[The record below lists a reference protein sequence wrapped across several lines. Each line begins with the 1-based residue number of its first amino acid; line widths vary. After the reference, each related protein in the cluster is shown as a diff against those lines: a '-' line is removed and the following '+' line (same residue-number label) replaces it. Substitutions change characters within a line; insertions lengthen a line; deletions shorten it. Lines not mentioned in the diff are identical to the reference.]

1 MSSVKD
7 VRQQLAKMQRE
18 MEAKELE
25 LYRAQAQPLLDSFVD
40 SLLNDKEI
48 CKKLKD
54 YNKEE
59 IRLIAAQFGKDFD
72 RIVTE
77 CNADIEAA
85 RQKRAE
91 RAAKKKERA
100 AVAPKEK
107 PAQTPVTEAPKE
119 WTYVDDEGWTVHMV
133 RDENGQESIKEWT
146 RVDEDTG
153 RMLHKTKQENGD
165 DLIWRERPQ
174 AGSYGY

>member
-1 MSSVKD
+1 MSKVKD

-25 LYRAQAQPLLDSFVD
+25 LYRAQAQPLLDFFVD
-40 SLLNDKEI
+40 FLLNDKEL
-48 CKKLKD
+48 CKKLKE

-77 CNADIEAA
+77 CGDEIEAA

-91 RAAKKKERA
+91 RAAKKRERA
-100 AVAPKEK
+100 AAVPKK
-107 PAQTPVTEAPKE
+107 VTPKE
-119 WTYVDDEGWTVHMV
+119 WTYVDEDGKTVHMV
-133 RDENGQESIKEWT
+133 RDENGNEYCKETTWI
-146 RVDEDTG
+146 EDG
-153 RMLHKTKQENGD
+153 YKMHRQPQGEGLD
-165 DLIWRERPQ
+165 DLIWREPYKP
-174 AGSYGY
+174 GMEL

>member
-72 RIVTE
+72 RIVSE
-77 CNADIEAA
+77 CNTDIEVA

-100 AVAPKEK
+100 AVAAKTARTDEYS
-107 PAQTPVTEAPKE
+107 TPVTEQTE
-119 WTYVDDEGWTVHMV
+119 EITT
-133 RDENGQESIKEWT
+133 I
-146 RVDEDTG
+146 
-153 RMLHKTKQENGD
+153 
-165 DLIWRERPQ
+165 RPPV
-174 AGSYGY
+174 GMKIPDGPIFRGM

>member
-25 LYRAQAQPLLDSFVD
+25 LYRAQARPLLDSFVD

-48 CKKLKD
+48 CKRLKD

-59 IRLIAAQFGKDFD
+59 IRLIAVQFGKDFE
-72 RIVTE
+72 RIVSE

-100 AVAPKEK
+100 AEAARTARTEENS
-107 PAQTPVTEAPKE
+107 TPVTEQ
-119 WTYVDDEGWTVHMV
+119 T
-133 RDENGQESIKEWT
+133 QETTT
-146 RVDEDTG
+146 RQPLPRPF
-153 RMLHKTKQENGD
+153 RMTDIPGYIPPARGD
-165 DLIWRERPQ
+165 D
-174 AGSYGY
+174 Y

>member
-40 SLLNDKEI
+40 FLLNDKEI

-91 RAAKKKERA
+91 RAAKKKEKAEA
-100 AVAPKEK
+100 AKTARTEENS
-107 PAQTPVTEAPKE
+107 TPVTEQTQETTTRPPVGR
-119 WTYVDDEGWTVHMV
+119 TFRMTDISGYVPPGGEYD
-133 RDENGQESIKEWT
+133 
-146 RVDEDTG
+146 
-153 RMLHKTKQENGD
+153 
-165 DLIWRERPQ
+165 
-174 AGSYGY
+174 Y

>member
-40 SLLNDKEI
+40 YLLNDKEI
-48 CKKLKD
+48 CQKLKN

-59 IRLIAAQFGKDFD
+59 IRLIAAQFVKDFD
-72 RIVTE
+72 RITAE
-77 CNADIEAA
+77 CADEIEAA

-91 RAAKKKERA
+91 RAAKRKAKETA
-100 AVAPKEK
+100 AANVG
-107 PAQTPVTEAPKE
+107 QSPVQEGVPSQMSNQI
-119 WTYVDDEGWTVHMV
+119 VDHKVIQQDGREVHV
-133 RDENGQESIKEWT
+133 ETQPNGEQ
-146 RVDEDTG
+146 
-153 RMLHKTKQENGD
+153 
-165 DLIWRERPQ
+165 LIWREHIPNRQ
-174 AGSYGY
+174 

>member
-77 CNADIEAA
+77 CNADIEAGPA
-85 RQKRAE
+85 EESGACGEEKREGSSCSE
-91 RAAKKKERA
+91 RETGTDTCDRGS
-100 AVAPKEK
+100 
-107 PAQTPVTEAPKE
+107 
-119 WTYVDDEGWTVHMV
+119 EGM
-133 RDENGQESIKEWT
+133 
-146 RVDEDTG
+146 
-153 RMLHKTKQENGD
+153 
-165 DLIWRERPQ
+165 DLR
-174 AGSYGY
+174 G

>member
-72 RIVTE
+72 RIVSE

-91 RAAKKKERA
+91 RAAKKKEKAEA
-100 AVAPKEK
+100 ARTARTEENS
-107 PAQTPVTEAPKE
+107 TPVTEQTQETTTRPPVGR
-119 WTYVDDEGWTVHMV
+119 TFRMTDIPGYVPPGGEYD
-133 RDENGQESIKEWT
+133 
-146 RVDEDTG
+146 
-153 RMLHKTKQENGD
+153 
-165 DLIWRERPQ
+165 
-174 AGSYGY
+174 Y

>member
-40 SLLNDKEI
+40 LLLNDKEL

-72 RIVTE
+72 SIVTE
-77 CNADIEAA
+77 CSGEIEAA

-100 AVAPKEK
+100 AAVPKK
-107 PAQTPVTEAPKE
+107 VAPKE

-133 RDENGQESIKEWT
+133 RDENGQESVKEWT

-153 RMLHKTKQENGD
+153 RMLHKTKQENGED
-165 DLIWRERPQ
+165 FIWRERPQ
-174 AGSYGY
+174 VGNYGN

>member
-40 SLLNDKEI
+40 YLLNDKEI
-48 CKKLKD
+48 CQKLKN

-59 IRLIAAQFGKDFD
+59 IRLIAAQFVKDFD
-72 RIVTE
+72 RITAE
-77 CNADIEAA
+77 CADEIEAA

-91 RAAKKKERA
+91 RAAKRKAKETA
-100 AVAPKEK
+100 AANVEQSPVQEGVQPQVGETVPVQTQETTTRPPLGK
-107 PAQTPVTEAPKE
+107 PFRMDQIIPG
-119 WTYVDDEGWTVHMV
+119 YYDDDDE
-133 RDENGQESIKEWT
+133 DE
-146 RVDEDTG
+146 EDD
-153 RMLHKTKQENGD
+153 N
-165 DLIWRERPQ
+165 
-174 AGSYGY
+174 A